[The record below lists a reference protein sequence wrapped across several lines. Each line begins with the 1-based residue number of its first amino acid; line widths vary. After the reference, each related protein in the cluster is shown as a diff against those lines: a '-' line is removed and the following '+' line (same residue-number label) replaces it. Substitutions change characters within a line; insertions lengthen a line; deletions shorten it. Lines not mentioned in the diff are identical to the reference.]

1 LAATHY
7 ERAGR
12 AAEALAC
19 LRREVE
25 LCPDDTALVRRLM
38 VLYHALGDLGGLR
51 ATYLSHRRALHE
63 ELEVA
68 PDPDLIA
75 LYETLTRP

>member
-1 LAATHY
+1 
-7 ERAGR
+7 
-12 AAEALAC
+12 LAC

-25 LCPDDTALVRRLM
+25 FCPDDAALVRRLM

-51 ATYLSHRRALHE
+51 ATYLSHRHALRE

-68 PDPDLIA
+68 PDPDLTA